1 MFLSIKLILF
11 ESRIYQ
17 TPYQEIKIEKLLKFI
32 QSARPT
38 NSVGPWKGLEIVT
51 FFFQQIEIQHH
62 INVRFFKDI
71 CKSLCKKK
79 NFPISKIV
87 IKKNKY
93 NTVHKNKNS
102 LWFHVSLAEKLT
114 GSFVKGQSDT
124 QLLLTAIVVTRFY
137 LIYGTLS
144 GHMNS
149 RIKWVWK

>member
-1 MFLSIKLILF
+1 MFDF
-11 ESRIYQ
+11 
-17 TPYQEIKIEKLLKFI
+17 
-32 QSARPT
+32 
-38 NSVGPWKGLEIVT
+38 
-51 FFFQQIEIQHH
+51 
-62 INVRFFKDI
+62 
-71 CKSLCKKK
+71 
-79 NFPISKIV
+79 SKIFAKAYVKKELSDFKNCYLRNKLTV
-87 IKKNKY
+87 I
-93 NTVHKNKNS
+93 HKNKNS